1 MALPRSSRVRLVWA
15 LELSL
20 GLELYACAVL
30 ALHARG
36 LRATPLE
43 ASAALVLPALV
54 IPPVFYVLVGLVSVR
69 PLSILSV
76 LGSAAAMCGL
86 HALLVVATGALF
98 MIPDLLDY
106 GAAVAF
112 ALWGSPAVTMLQL
125 TAAPLIFARLRPLL
139 SPRAVRAEA
148 RVALT
153 QRRAETPP
161 IAAPSRPLGAP
172 ATDARAPIRPVIA
185 PATAPSQREP
195 VTAPPPQARPSPTP
209 GGIAPVSRPLP
220 SFVKPPAP
228 SSGRV
233 VVSPAAA
240 AGATSPPA
248 PTRPAF
254 VKPAAA
260 TARLGV
266 KQATPAT
273 PVVQAVRRPDP
284 TPVEPKSEATPP
296 KRAID
301 WTEPMIRVPFV
312 RIAEQ
317 LPVEMFTR
325 GRDGLNDTLRP
336 GVSLLVPRN
345 LLLPHLGEA
354 LAPVRWEV
362 VADQFPLDEL
372 ALTHEEIADR
382 LPDGSLLLPLD
393 EVIPQIPPALL
404 ALSTPPVDVHAIEE
418 FPVPFQPHASAPSG
432 VTEAN
437 DAAPKVE
444 ALAEADSVAPKI
456 ETPAEDLGVAVEPT
470 LEHEVV
476 PDVAPD
482 PDLETGPDP
491 DLAMPSSA
499 GQARLVADAAPDNEL
514 TTRGQPA
521 VYARGVARE
530 ERESPRASRAEPD
543 EAQAPAVPAALDTQ
557 DDSTARGGRG
567 GQARR
572 VAALLAPLLNGLEI
586 GQRDGAGA
594 TLVTVVAPTLSEDS
608 VVRTAARIVPFLG
621 DRRLPEPVTQATLTA
636 AQATV
641 VLTPCG
647 APGAG
652 AILLTAVASRA
663 SLAWL
668 ERLSRTAARE
678 AQLGAANGRHPGSSS
693 DPGSGIELRAANVP
707 AAVREVAG
715 SLTAFGP
722 VAPTLLRDHAGALSA
737 CLFLPRSLDALP
749 LARFARDLHLALD
762 GAEIG
767 AMTSVILKLGTHR
780 LVLRALSGA
789 SGHVTMLMG
798 VGRVDRP
805 GLARIELDRAAS
817 RLGAL
822 MGA

>member
-1 MALPRSSRVRLVWA
+1 MALPRLSRVRLVWA

-43 ASAALVLPALV
+43 ASPALVLPALV

-69 PLSILSV
+69 PLSVLSV

-86 HALLVVATGALF
+86 HALLVTATGALF

-112 ALWGSPAVTMLQL
+112 ALWGSPAVTLLQL

-139 SPRAVRAEA
+139 SPRAARAEA
-148 RVALT
+148 RVALA

-161 IAAPSRPLGAP
+161 ITAPSRSLGMP
-172 ATDARAPIRPVIA
+172 ATDAPAPIRPVIA
-185 PATAPSQREP
+185 PATVPSQRGP
-195 VTAPPPQARPSPTP
+195 VAAPPAEARPSPAP
-209 GGIAPVSRPLP
+209 GSIAPVSRPLP

-228 SSGRV
+228 SNGPIV
-233 VVSPAAA
+233 ASPAPAA
-240 AGATSPPA
+240 RATNPPA

-260 TARLGV
+260 TARPVV
-266 KQATPAT
+266 KQAVPTT
-273 PVVQAVRRPDP
+273 PVVVQTVRRPEP
-284 TPVEPKSEATPP
+284 APAEPKSEATPP
-296 KRAID
+296 KRALD

-354 LAPVRWEV
+354 LAPVRWEI

-404 ALSTPPVDVHAIEE
+404 ALSTPPVDVQAIEE
-418 FPVPFQPHASAPSG
+418 FPAPFQPHAPASSG
-432 VTEAN
+432 VAEAN
-437 DAAPKVE
+437 DATPKAE
-444 ALAEADSVAPKI
+444 PLAEAGGVAPKT
-456 ETPAEDLGVAVEPT
+456 EAPADAGLVAVEPM
-470 LEHEVV
+470 LEHEAV
-476 PDVAPD
+476 PEMALEPHPETAPD
-482 PDLETGPDP
+482 PDLAPP
-491 DLAMPSSA
+491 ASA
-499 GQARLVADAAPDNEL
+499 GQTRLAREAAAPDNEL
-514 TTRGQPA
+514 ARREQPVTRVRDA
-521 VYARGVARE
+521 VRE
-530 ERESPRASRAEPD
+530 ELVAPDEAAAPVAAAPSHTNGETTAYSGRAEP
-543 EAQAPAVPAALDTQ
+543 
-557 DDSTARGGRG
+557 
-567 GQARR
+567 ARR
-572 VAALLAPLLNGLEI
+572 IAALLAPLLNGLEI

-594 TLVTVVAPTLSEDS
+594 TLVTVVAPTLNEDS

-621 DRRLPEPVTQATLTA
+621 DQRLPEPVTQATVTA

-641 VLTPCG
+641 VLTPFG
-647 APGAG
+647 SPGAG
-652 AILLTAVASRA
+652 AILLTAVASRG

-678 AQLGAANGRHPGSSS
+678 AQLGAANGRHSGPSS

-715 SLTAFGP
+715 TLTAFGP
-722 VAPTLLRDHAGALSA
+722 VAPTLLRDHAGVLSA

-762 GAEIG
+762 GAELG
-767 AMTSVILKLGTHR
+767 AITSVILKLGTHR

>member
-1 MALPRSSRVRLVWA
+1 
-15 LELSL
+15 
-20 GLELYACAVL
+20 
-30 ALHARG
+30 
-36 LRATPLE
+36 
-43 ASAALVLPALV
+43 
-54 IPPVFYVLVGLVSVR
+54 
-69 PLSILSV
+69 
-76 LGSAAAMCGL
+76 
-86 HALLVVATGALF
+86 
-98 MIPDLLDY
+98 
-106 GAAVAF
+106 
-112 ALWGSPAVTMLQL
+112 
-125 TAAPLIFARLRPLL
+125 
-139 SPRAVRAEA
+139 
-148 RVALT
+148 
-153 QRRAETPP
+153 
-161 IAAPSRPLGAP
+161 
-172 ATDARAPIRPVIA
+172 
-185 PATAPSQREP
+185 
-195 VTAPPPQARPSPTP
+195 
-209 GGIAPVSRPLP
+209 
-220 SFVKPPAP
+220 
-228 SSGRV
+228 
-233 VVSPAAA
+233 
-240 AGATSPPA
+240 
-248 PTRPAF
+248 
-254 VKPAAA
+254 
-260 TARLGV
+260 V
-266 KQATPAT
+266 KQAAPTTPI
-273 PVVQAVRRPDP
+273 VQAARVPDP
-284 TPVEPKSEATPP
+284 APEEPKSQATLP

-354 LAPVRWEV
+354 LAPVRWEI

-418 FPVPFQPHASAPSG
+418 FPAPFQPHTPTPSAAA
-432 VTEAN
+432 EAN
-437 DAAPKVE
+437 GAAPK
-444 ALAEADSVAPKI
+444 ADPVAHADGVAPKI
-456 ETPAEDLGVAVEPT
+456 EAPADAGRVAVEPT
-470 LEHEVV
+470 LEHEAVTDV
-476 PDVAPD
+476 APEPNPDLDLDLETAPD
-482 PDLETGPDP
+482 PDLVIPT
-491 DLAMPSSA
+491 ST
-499 GQARLVADAAPDNEL
+499 GQARLTREAAAPDNEL
-514 TTRGQPA
+514 TTHEQPVTRA
-521 VYARGVARE
+521 PGATRE
-530 ERESPRASRAEPD
+530 ELVAPD
-543 EAQAPAVPAALDTQ
+543 EAAPPVAAAPSDPHG
-557 DDSTARGGRG
+557 DSTARNGRDEP
-567 GQARR
+567 ARR
-572 VAALLAPLLNGLEI
+572 IAALLAPLLNGLEI

-608 VVRTAARIVPFLG
+608 VVRAAARIVPFLG

-636 AQATV
+636 APATV
-641 VLTPCG
+641 VVTPFG
-647 APGAG
+647 SPGAG
-652 AILLTAVASRA
+652 AILLTAVASRG

-678 AQLGAANGRHPGSSS
+678 AQLGAANGRHSGPSS
-693 DPGSGIELRAANVP
+693 DPGSGIELRATSVP

-722 VAPTLLRDHAGALSA
+722 VAPTLLRDHGGALSA

-767 AMTSVILKLGTHR
+767 AITSVILKLGTHR

>member
-1 MALPRSSRVRLVWA
+1 MALPRWSRVRLVWA

-43 ASAALVLPALV
+43 ASPALVLPALV
-54 IPPVFYVLVGLVSVR
+54 IPPVFYVLVGLVSMR

-86 HALLVVATGALF
+86 HALLVLATGALF

-112 ALWGSPAVTMLQL
+112 ALWGSPAVTLLQL

-139 SPRAVRAEA
+139 SPRAARAEA
-148 RVALT
+148 RVALA

-161 IAAPSRPLGAP
+161 IAAPSRQLGVP
-172 ATDARAPIRPVIA
+172 ATDAPAPIRPVIA
-185 PATAPSQREP
+185 PAALPSQREP
-195 VTAPPPQARPSPTP
+195 VAAPPADARPSPAP

-220 SFVKPPAP
+220 SFVKPPTP
-228 SSGRV
+228 SKGPIV
-233 VVSPAAA
+233 ASPAPAA
-240 AGATSPPA
+240 RATNPPA

-254 VKPAAA
+254 VRPAAVTARPVVKPAAP
-260 TARLGV
+260 T
-266 KQATPAT
+266 TPI
-273 PVVQAVRRPDP
+273 VQAARQPDP
-284 TPVEPKSEATPP
+284 TPEQPKSEATPP

-354 LAPVRWEV
+354 LAPVRWEI

-418 FPVPFQPHASAPSG
+418 FPAPFQPHAPTPSG
-432 VTEAN
+432 AAEAK
-437 DAAPKVE
+437 DAAPKAD
-444 ALAEADSVAPKI
+444 ALAEAGGVAREI
-456 ETPAEDLGVAVEPT
+456 EAPADAGRVAVEPT
-470 LEHEVV
+470 LEHEAV
-476 PDVAPD
+476 PDMTPEPD
-482 PDLETGPDP
+482 PETVPDP
-491 DLAMPSSA
+491 DLATPASIV
-499 GQARLVADAAPDNEL
+499 QARLTRDAAAPDNEP
-514 TTRGQPA
+514 TTREQP
-521 VYARGVARE
+521 VTRARGAARE
-530 ERESPRASRAEPD
+530 ELVAPD
-543 EAQAPAVPAALDTQ
+543 EAAAPVAAEPSDTHG
-557 DDSTARGGRG
+557 DSTARNGRG
-567 GQARR
+567 EPARR
-572 VAALLAPLLNGLEI
+572 IAALLGPLLNGLEI

-594 TLVTVVAPTLSEDS
+594 TLVTVVAPTLSEDG
-608 VVRTAARIVPFLG
+608 VVRAAARIVPFLG
-621 DRRLPEPVTQATLTA
+621 DRRLPEPVTQATLSA

-641 VLTPCG
+641 VLTPFG
-647 APGAG
+647 SPVAG
-652 AILLTAVASRA
+652 AILLTAVASRG

-678 AQLGAANGRHPGSSS
+678 AQLGATNGRHSGHSS
-693 DPGSGIELRAANVP
+693 DPGSGIELRATSVP

-767 AMTSVILKLGTHR
+767 AITSVILKLGTHR